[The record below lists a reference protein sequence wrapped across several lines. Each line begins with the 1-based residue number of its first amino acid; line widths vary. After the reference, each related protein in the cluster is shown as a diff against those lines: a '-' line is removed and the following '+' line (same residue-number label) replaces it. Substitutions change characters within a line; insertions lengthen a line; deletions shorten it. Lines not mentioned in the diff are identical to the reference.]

1 MELLR
6 SEPFAGINPRLQNR
20 IVGFLQKLRSKGM
33 TLLIIDHEMRIIF
46 DIRDAVLGV
55 GREAYRK
62 PQAARGRPR
71 RSVRDRSTFLTTQ
84 IMETACSNCRRR

>member
-46 DIRDAVLGV
+46 DIRDAVLGA
-55 GREAYRK
+55 GREAYRQ
-62 PQAARGRPR
+62 PRAARGR
-71 RSVRDRSTFLTTQ
+71 RDRSTFLTTQ